1 MDDLVPD
8 ISPDSVL
15 ELWEDDLSTPVP
27 PVVEIERLPLIS
39 LKRMKDT
46 SQQDQVFIA

>member
-1 MDDLVPD
+1 MVPD

-27 PVVEIERLPLIS
+27 PVEIERLPLIS